1 MSDTTMRH
9 LHMLRLLPRHP
20 QKRTVQQIHDALQLL
35 DFDID
40 RRSVERDL
48 VRLSQHFPISSDLAG
63 RPRGWFWMAD
73 APDVIAPGLDVGEA
87 LGLELLGRY
96 LHTLLPVGQQAAL
109 TPRLRAARAALDTLA
124 PPAIARW
131 RKRVTVIDDG
141 APLVA
146 PEVPADALAQIHAGL
161 LHGRCLEA
169 DYLAL
174 GARAPRRYRVHPL
187 ALVYSG
193 RVGYLVAMLDDFE
206 DARHLALHRVRSARV
221 TEAAARDK
229 VDFDLD
235 AYLRSHA
242 FDLPGEAMFQLE
254 LRVSERLARFL
265 EERRLSSDQ
274 RIEHREGGIRVLAQV
289 RESER
294 LVWWLRSQGAE
305 VEVIRPL
312 RLRRRLAHEFQA
324 LADAYRGE
332 AT

>member
-1 MSDTTMRH
+1 MADTTMRH
-9 LHMLRLLPRHP
+9 LHMLRLLPRYP
-20 QKRTVQQIHDALQLL
+20 QKRTVPQIHEALQSI

-48 VRLSQHFPISSDLAG
+48 VRLSQHVPISSDPAG

-73 APDVIAPGLDVGEA
+73 APDVIAPGLEVGEA

-96 LHTLLPVGQQAAL
+96 LHALLPISQQAAL

-229 VDFDLD
+229 ADFDLD

-242 FDLPGEAMFQLE
+242 FDLPGEAMFRLE

-294 LVWWLRSQGAE
+294 LVWWLRSQGTE

-312 RLRRRLAHEFQA
+312 RLRRRLAQEFQA